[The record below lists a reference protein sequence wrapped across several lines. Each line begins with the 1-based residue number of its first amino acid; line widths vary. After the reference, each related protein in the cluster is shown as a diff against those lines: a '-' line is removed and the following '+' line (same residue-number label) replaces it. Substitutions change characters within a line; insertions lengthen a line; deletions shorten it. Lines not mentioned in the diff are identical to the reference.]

1 MKVLKPQKHP
11 LGSFKLIWDCSWCGA
26 QLEAEE
32 GDLRLTYDQRDG
44 DFVTM
49 VCPECKTLHSQ
60 TATDIPTPVKLR
72 LPPRD

>member
-11 LGSFKLIWDCSWCGA
+11 PGTFKLVWDCSHCGA

-32 GDLRLTYDQRDG
+32 YDLKLTYNQRDG

-49 VCPECKTLHSQ
+49 VCPECKQVSSQ
-60 TATDIPTPVKLR
+60 TATEIPASVKRR
-72 LPPRD
+72 LCI